1 MFVIPQDFSSTEDGA
16 DKLYVIVEYT
26 IKGYNGVKTPM
37 KNTVYQKLEKNF
49 VQGKAYT
56 INLTIGLTPIEF
68 NAAVTDWVDAKN
80 PINDIPVT
88 WN

>member
-1 MFVIPQDFSSTEDGA
+1 MFVIPQKFKTGSDQ
-16 DKLYVIVEYT
+16 LYVIVEYT
-26 IKGYNGVKTPM
+26 IEYKTGSAKP
-37 KNTVYQKLEKNF
+37 TVSYKVSQQLQYDFE
-49 VQGKAYT
+49 QGKAYT

-80 PINDIPVT
+80 PNNDIPVT